1 MSDLTLLG
9 ERIASSRHAKG
20 LSSKQLAQRLGVKNS
35 TLQNWENE
43 RSAPRA
49 NRLTQISGIL
59 DVPLLWLIAGEEK
72 FSAVEIPHLNE
83 TATIEAKLRRAE
95 DLLNQLSSLM
105 VDIRAQV
112 RRVQRELDADE
123 GLADPR

>member
-35 TLQNWENE
+35 TLHNWENE

-59 DVPLLWLIAGEEK
+59 DVPLLWLIAGDAK
-72 FSAVEIPHLNE
+72 FPGIEIPDLNE

-123 GLADPR
+123 EPINSK